1 MALFKIS
8 SGKTANALA
17 AKAKEEGHCWFTTED
32 QRFYIDY
39 KDSAG
44 TLQRKYINQ
53 TDLADKASISTSNVY
68 NGEQKFQHSQYC
80 ATAQDNANGVGCA
93 YKASR
98 GAVNQEV
105 IGEII
110 MPSTAI
116 SDSTFNMNNE
126 VNKIK
131 FEKITGTS
139 DGQPTLELVA
149 TMTPNAFTMKGNIV
163 ASGELISEGK
173 TAAESSTSFA
183 VWNSNT
189 LCSQSVTAYTATEI
203 QTFWDSVTV

>member
-8 SGKTANALA
+8 KGSNKTALDNQSFA
-17 AKAKEEGHCWFTTED
+17 EGHCWFTTED

-39 KDSAG
+39 IDKDKKEV
-44 TLQRKYINQ
+44 RNYINQ
-53 TDLADKASISTSNVY
+53 TDLADKASLSKSNVY

-98 GAVNQEV
+98 GAVNQEI

-139 DGQPTLELVA
+139 DGQPTLELIA
-149 TMTPNAFTMKGNIV
+149 TMTPDAFTMKGNIV
-163 ASGELISEGK
+163 ASGKLISEDK

-189 LCSQSVTAYTATEI
+189 LCSQNVTAYTATEI
-203 QTFWDSVTV
+203 QTFWDSITV

>member
-8 SGKTANALA
+8 SGSN
-17 AKAKEEGHCWFTTED
+17 KATLDNQSFAEGHCWFTTED

-39 KDSAG
+39 IDKNKKEV
-44 TLQRKYINQ
+44 RNYINQ
-53 TDLADKASISTSNVY
+53 TDLADKASLSKSNVY
-68 NGEQKFQHSQYC
+68 NGEQKFQHKQYC

-98 GAVNQEV
+98 GAVNQEI

-110 MPSTAI
+110 MPSTTI

-139 DGQPTLELVA
+139 DGQPTLELIA
-149 TMTPNAFTMKGNIV
+149 TMTPDAFTMKGNIV

-173 TAAESSTSFA
+173 IAAESSTSFA

-203 QTFWDSVTV
+203 QTFWDSITV

>member
-8 SGKTANALA
+8 KGSNKTALDNQSFA
-17 AKAKEEGHCWFTTED
+17 EGHCWFTTED

-39 KDSAG
+39 IDKDKKEV
-44 TLQRKYINQ
+44 RNYINQ
-53 TDLADKASISTSNVY
+53 TDLADKASLSNSNIY
-68 NGEQKFQHSQYC
+68 NGEQKFQHKQYC

-98 GAVNQEV
+98 GAVNQEI

-110 MPSTAI
+110 MPSTTI

-139 DGQPTLELVA
+139 DGQPTLELIA
-149 TMTPNAFTMKGNIV
+149 TMTPDAFTMKGNIV

-173 TAAESSTSFA
+173 IAAESSTSFA

-203 QTFWDSVTV
+203 QTFWDSITV